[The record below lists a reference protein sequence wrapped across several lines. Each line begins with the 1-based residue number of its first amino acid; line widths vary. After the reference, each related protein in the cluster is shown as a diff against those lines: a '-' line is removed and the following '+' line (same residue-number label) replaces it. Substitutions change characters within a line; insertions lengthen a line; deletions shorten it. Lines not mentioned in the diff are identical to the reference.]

1 MNKAFKILECR
12 EMHHNLIKKYV
23 NDYQVISLK
32 ANISGDDKNLK
43 EAYLLLSYFDKLIS
57 KYSFKKI
64 CIDDYDG
71 PIIIYLSK
79 CDYSLKD
86 AMVEIEESSSIGRF
100 VDIDV
105 FFNNQ
110 RSENRK
116 ELRKCFLCDDYAF
129 VCGRERRHSVSDIN
143 KFIKKNVFDFCLKTI
158 EEILIESMMTE
169 LDLHP
174 KFGLV
179 TKYTNGSHKDMNY
192 ILMRDAAL
200 SIVPYFKEMFCVA
213 YENSDL
219 SYIFK
224 EIRKIGILAE
234 ENMYKITNGVN
245 AYKGLIFALAFLVSS
260 IAYKF
265 ANLKDNRSIYEY
277 IKIMAK
283 DIGLESNEGSDTV
296 GKIAYQKYNLKGAR
310 FEAQDGYTSIRN
322 CVERYS
328 LDNEESL
335 YEALSYFISTIDDTV
350 LFKRCKNIDLYYE
363 VKNRFKDF
371 KYNKKNIDE
380 LNDFCL
386 ERNLSF
392 GGSADLL
399 VMAIFL
405 KKVLNKF
412 NIDLFEKENVL

>member
-57 KYSFKKI
+57 KYAFKKI

-79 CDYSLKD
+79 CDYCLKD
-86 AMVEIEESSSIGRF
+86 VMVEIEESISIGRF

-110 RSENRK
+110 ISKHRK

-143 KFIKKNVFDFCLKTI
+143 KFLKKNVFDFCLKTI

-322 CVERYS
+322 CVEKYS

-399 VMAIFL
+399 VMAICL

-412 NIDLFEKENVL
+412 NIDLFEKVNVL